1 MTMSIRINS
10 GVRLP
15 SIALLLSW
23 HLLSTSCLLLFK
35 DISAALEKALQ
46 KRYNEPTVSDLSAS
60 AVQEISKDGTVL
72 ASLVQR
78 ESMLGH
84 YRVPFRKQ

>member
-23 HLLSTSCLLLFK
+23 YLLSTSCLLLLKGYFRSVIK
-35 DISAALEKALQ
+35 SVKQAL
-46 KRYNEPTVSDLSAS
+46 NEPSVSDLSAS
-60 AVQEISKDGTVL
+60 TEQEISKDGTVL
-72 ASLVQR
+72 ASLAQR
-78 ESMLGH
+78 ESVLGH
-84 YRVPFRKQ
+84 YRVPFRN